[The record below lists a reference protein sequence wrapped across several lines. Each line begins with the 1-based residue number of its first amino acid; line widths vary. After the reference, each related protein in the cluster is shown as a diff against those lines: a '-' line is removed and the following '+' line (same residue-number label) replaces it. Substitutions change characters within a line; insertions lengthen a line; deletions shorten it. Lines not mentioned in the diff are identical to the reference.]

1 MAATDTS
8 TAAAQINTVIDS
20 GRIDLQRFLI
30 VLLCL
35 SLNMV
40 DGFDVTAM
48 SITANAI
55 GGELGLAADRIGFIF
70 SFALAGMVMGAMFLA
85 AVSDLIG
92 RRLTIVLSAFVVAG
106 TVFVTG
112 YASTLPQL
120 IGLRFVSGLGAGAL
134 LASQAALAAEY
145 CPDRFR
151 ALAVTTV
158 TAGYPLGAMLTGV
171 LAGYIMPDY
180 GWRGMFFFGGAAT
193 FVMAVVA
200 LAFLPESLK
209 FLLEKRP
216 PGALEKINKILARFN
231 RRALSELPTADQ
243 PHARSTVVG
252 NMRELLAPEHKR
264 STLNLWLSFIFCFCA
279 LYFLMS
285 WIPALMVNSGFS
297 EETGQLA
304 FFLFN
309 LGGLIGLFLL
319 GGLSTNWRL
328 SNVVSLFMLAAA
340 AGMIIFAIAPSN
352 RSLLLALIFVIGV
365 TQQGGL
371 VGLYGVAAKI
381 YPTGIRST
389 GVGWGI
395 GLGRTGAVVGPAIA
409 GVLIAG
415 GVSMEGNFMIF
426 AVPMALAGI
435 IAYLLRVK

>member
-1 MAATDTS
+1 MAGSSTA
-8 TAAAQINTVIDS
+8 TAAAQIGDIVDS
-20 GRIDLQRFLI
+20 GRIDLQRVLI

-35 SLNMV
+35 CLNMV

-55 GGELGLAADRIGFIF
+55 GGELGLAADRIGLIF

-85 AVSDLIG
+85 SVSDLIG
-92 RRLTIVLSAFVVAG
+92 RRMTIVLSAFVVAF
-106 TVFVTG
+106 TVFLTG
-112 YASTLPQL
+112 YASTLPQFL
-120 IGLRFVSGLGAGAL
+120 GLRFVSGLGAGAL

-145 CPDRFR
+145 CPDRYR
-151 ALAVTTV
+151 ALAVTSV
-158 TAGYPLGAMLTGV
+158 TAGYPLGAMLTGM

-193 FVMAVVA
+193 FVMALLA

-216 PGALEKINKILARFN
+216 PGALETINKILARFD
-231 RRALSELPTADQ
+231 RPALSGIPAAEEPQAGT
-243 PHARSTVVG
+243 TVAG
-252 NMRELLAPEHKR
+252 NMRELLAPRHRR
-264 STLNLWLSFIFCFCA
+264 STLKLWASFFLCFCA

-304 FFLFN
+304 FTLFN
-309 LGGLIGLFLL
+309 LGGLIGLFVV
-319 GGLSTNWRL
+319 GGLATNFRL
-328 SNVVSLFMLAAA
+328 TNVVSVFMFAAA
-340 AGMIIFAIAPSN
+340 IGMIVFAFAPGE
-352 RSLLLALIFVIGV
+352 RTLLLALIFLIGV

-381 YPTGIRST
+381 YPTAIRST

-409 GVLIAG
+409 GLLIAG
-415 GVSMEGNFMIF
+415 SVSMAGNFMIF
-426 AVPMALAGI
+426 ALPMVAAGV
-435 IAYLLRVK
+435 IAYLLKVR